1 MKIKTIVILTLII
14 LALSCTKMEQS
25 LSFEKKTSQA
35 DSAKNEINPDSKYV
49 QVYFHIKRVAK
60 MHNKISY
67 DEFGRKHVCELA
79 DEITDRIY
87 VRCLGSSKG
96 YKVIYDLE
104 VICGNDP
111 TTYLKNVET
120 YVTKGLDNELAWIDH
135 MITNC
140 NDIFPIINITAFH
153 PFKISETGTE
163 SVLYNPLL
171 NSCELI
177 KLVN

>member
-14 LALSCTKMEQS
+14 TALSCTKMEQS
-25 LSFEKKTSQA
+25 LPFEKKTSQT
-35 DSAKNEINPDSKYV
+35 DTAKSEINTDSKCV
-49 QVYFHIKRVAK
+49 QMYFHIKRVAK

-67 DEFGRKHVCELA
+67 DEFGRKHVCEIA
-79 DEITDRIY
+79 DEITDRIH

-104 VICGNDP
+104 AICGNDP
-111 TTYLKNVET
+111 ATYLKNVET

-135 MITNC
+135 IITNC
-140 NDIFPIINITAFH
+140 NDFFPIINITAFY
-153 PFKISETGTE
+153 PVKTSETCTE